1 MVGQDAAIELPTLEG
16 YRLQRKYFALP
27 KPKYADPLQVSKL
40 AS

>member
-16 YRLQRKYFALP
+16 YRLQRKDLALFVR
-27 KPKYADPLQVSKL
+27 KHADPLQVSRL